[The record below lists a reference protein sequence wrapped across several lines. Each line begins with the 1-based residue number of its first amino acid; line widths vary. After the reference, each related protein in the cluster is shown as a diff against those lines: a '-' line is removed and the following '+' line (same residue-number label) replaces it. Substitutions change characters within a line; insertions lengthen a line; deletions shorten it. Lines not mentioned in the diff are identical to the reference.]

1 MHYSKGGFE
10 ISQEVIVLLSLAFLW
25 GLTRGTSICATVCAP
40 GMVSY
45 IAVNKYSWKQAAK
58 LGLIFNLPRI
68 IILTVLGGI
77 VGYIVHAFS
86 TEIDIEAFAG
96 TSQLGYF
103 LLGIFLLIFGA
114 YWLAKGIDTREDR
127 KEGKSPPD
135 LCKVKEPKSK
145 SGWFYNKIHTK
156 LINPIRQPKM
166 LFLIWGGI
174 ISIACLGEII
184 ILEMP
189 VISGAAALLGSEYL
203 GAILLG
209 ATAMLIFATG
219 AAIPI
224 MYVTIIGSTI
234 SMYVKSQ
241 EKLEAIKTVGAIMMI
256 MIGLVFM
263 LTSISGLITLN
274 FLAV

>member
-1 MHYSKGGFE
+1 
-10 ISQEVIVLLSLAFLW
+10 
-25 GLTRGTSICATVCAP
+25 
-40 GMVSY
+40 MVSY

-68 IILTVLGGI
+68 IILTALGGI

-86 TEIDIEAFAG
+86 TEIDLDVIAG
-96 TSQLGYF
+96 TGQLGYL
-103 LLGIFLLIFGA
+103 LLGLFLLIFGA
-114 YWLAKGIDTREDR
+114 YWLAKGIEAREDR
-127 KEGKSPPD
+127 KEGKKSPPD
-135 LCKVKEPKSK
+135 LCKVKEPESK
-145 SGWFYNKIHTK
+145 HGWFHNKISSR
-156 LINPIRQPKM
+156 LINPLNQPKM

-174 ISIACLGEII
+174 MSIACLGEII
-184 ILEMP
+184 IIELP
-189 VISGAAALLGSEYL
+189 VISGSAALLGSEHL

-209 ATAMLIFATG
+209 ATAMLVFATG

-241 EKLEAIKTVGAIMMI
+241 EKLEAIKTIGAIMMI

-263 LTSISGLITLN
+263 LTSISGLMTLN